1 MNSSMCLYLKMD
13 YLKAHGRRVNAF
25 GQWVSLHRSN
35 RVINLP
41 NLTLRELEPKC
52 VPLLF
57 LGWLPETRRSAIGQ
71 FFPLSWVTLQEVFAK
86 VNSTGQVFF
95 SFVNALGSYCV
106 QKPLEREKASALE
119 YGESL
124 VIFLITQKGTSHL
137 WELLWNKLA
146 NWQAI
151 SQFLFVASGACAT
164 HLRAYWNQ
172 LLAFLFKG
180 KLYWY
185 DLSNV
190 ADCESVFP
198 VFLMFTNGVLNGF
211 GWVLPF
217 KVDNPRFVHPTK
229 ESFPVR

>member
-1 MNSSMCLYLKMD
+1 MNSSTCLYLKMD

-86 VNSTGQVFF
+86 VNSIGQVFF

-164 HLRAYWNQ
+164 HNDRAFTTNVYVHTELNRWLFFLKENCTGMTCQ
-172 LLAFLFKG
+172 TLLIVSPSSLCF
-180 KLYWY
+180 
-185 DLSNV
+185 
-190 ADCESVFP
+190 
-198 VFLMFTNGVLNGF
+198 
-211 GWVLPF
+211 
-217 KVDNPRFVHPTK
+217 
-229 ESFPVR
+229 

>member
-1 MNSSMCLYLKMD
+1 MNSSTCLYLKMD

-86 VNSTGQVFF
+86 VNSIGQVFF
-95 SFVNALGSYCV
+95 SFVNAFGSYCV

-164 HLRAYWNQ
+164 HNDRAFTTNVYVHTEINRWLFFLKENCTGMTCQ
-172 LLAFLFKG
+172 TLLIVSPSSLCF
-180 KLYWY
+180 
-185 DLSNV
+185 
-190 ADCESVFP
+190 
-198 VFLMFTNGVLNGF
+198 
-211 GWVLPF
+211 
-217 KVDNPRFVHPTK
+217 
-229 ESFPVR
+229 

>member
-1 MNSSMCLYLKMD
+1 MNSSTCLYLKMD

-86 VNSTGQVFF
+86 VNSIGQVFF

-164 HLRAYWNQ
+164 HNDRAFTTNVYVHTEINRWLFFLKENCTGMTCQ
-172 LLAFLFKG
+172 TLLIVSPSSLCF
-180 KLYWY
+180 
-185 DLSNV
+185 
-190 ADCESVFP
+190 
-198 VFLMFTNGVLNGF
+198 
-211 GWVLPF
+211 
-217 KVDNPRFVHPTK
+217 
-229 ESFPVR
+229 

>member
-1 MNSSMCLYLKMD
+1 MNSSTCLYLKMD

-86 VNSTGQVFF
+86 VNSIGQVFF

-164 HLRAYWNQ
+164 HNDRAFTTNVYVHTELNRWLFFLKENCTGMTCQ
-172 LLAFLFKG
+172 TLLIVTPSSLCF
-180 KLYWY
+180 
-185 DLSNV
+185 
-190 ADCESVFP
+190 
-198 VFLMFTNGVLNGF
+198 
-211 GWVLPF
+211 
-217 KVDNPRFVHPTK
+217 
-229 ESFPVR
+229 